1 MPTRRLTVL
10 DVWILCWLDGEARRS
25 QGLLAASAQK
35 LFEGLARQDQQ
46 QICANLAWLETN
58 GLIVVGRVA
67 GKRPAYLSLTAAGAQ
82 RVHPVPRRWDM

>member
-46 QICANLAWLETN
+46 QIRQLEQQRLPHSSELAVL
-58 GLIVVGRVA
+58 G
-67 GKRPAYLSLTAAGAQ
+67 SQ
-82 RVHPVPRRWDM
+82 S